1 MQRVIDLNHPDY
13 TKKATVYFNPEKPVQ
28 AAVLYFHGGGLLY
41 GQREDLPEAHIDAF
55 TGAGLAI
62 IAFDYPLAPAADLD
76 MILADVRDS
85 ANTYIQHP
93 EMFELKKN
101 LPYFLWGRSA
111 GAYLALMTAASADL
125 AAPPAGILSYYGYGF
140 LTDRWDTDPSPYYLS
155 LPQVSKDA
163 FDAVPRGIHAD
174 GPMATHY
181 SLYVYARQTGAWRRL
196 IYKGRDKFFYLNDS
210 LRNVTALPA
219 PLFAAHAIAD
229 PDVPFAEFTALCNQF
244 NPERFVAAGNV
255 HDFDRETDTPA
266 AKDVLKK
273 SVAFVDSCLN
283 A

>member
-13 TKKATVYFNPEKPVQ
+13 TKKATVYLNPEKPVR

-41 GQREDLPEAHIDAF
+41 GEREDLPKAHIEAF
-55 TGAGLAI
+55 TGAGLAV

-76 MILADVRDS
+76 TILSDVRASAKCYIEYPEIFGLDS
-85 ANTYIQHP
+85 
-93 EMFELKKN
+93 

-111 GAYLALMTAASADL
+111 GAYLALMIAASEDL
-125 AAPPAGILSYYGYGF
+125 PTPPAGILSYYGYGF
-140 LTDRWDTDPSPYYLS
+140 LTDRWDTTPSPYYAG

-163 FDAVPRGIHAD
+163 FDAVPQTVHAD

-181 SLYVYARQTGAWRRL
+181 SLYVYARQTGSWRRL

-210 LRNVTALPA
+210 LRNVTSLPA

-244 NPERFVAAGNV
+244 NPQRFVAAGNV
-255 HDFDRETDTPA
+255 HDFDRETNTPA

-273 SVAFVDSCLN
+273 SLAFVDSCLN